1 MKFKKGGSLNK
12 KIILYGALFVALV
25 AIVGFFVGVIT
36 AASFS
41 LTAQTK
47 EESLKTYA
55 SGGKISFAPIVEK
68 TSPAV
73 VSIEGKR
80 TVVYRSPYDDF
91 FNDPFFR
98 RFFGERERKNVERE
112 QKWLGSGFIIE
123 YEGKDY
129 ILTNNHVV
137 RDAEELTVSLND
149 ERKFSGDDIEIIGR
163 DPETEVAV
171 IRIKKGGDLPDID
184 PGSVEELNVG
194 DWVIAIG
201 NPFGLLGTVTAG
213 VVSAKGRSSVSLSSN
228 IYADFIQTDAAINQG
243 NSGGP
248 LINSEGKVVGVN
260 TMIVSQTGGN
270 IGIGFAVPID
280 IAMDVLESLIETGVV
295 ERGYLGIIPEHLT
308 EEIKKALKYP
318 HKTGVYIKRV
328 EEETPA
334 DEAGLSEGDI
344 IIKINNKGIDNVN
357 TLRKEIASKKPSEK
371 TNITVWRDGAEK
383 TLTVKLAQRPS
394 SVISPSEEA
403 GEEWLGMRLL
413 PSTSSDAQEIWEGK
427 TPDGVFV
434 SKIEEG
440 SPADKAGITENSI
453 INLVQSEN
461 RSLKIENIEDLLK
474 AKKEFKPPLVLLT
487 HLPNG
492 SIKVISIKED

>member
-1 MKFKKGGSLNK
+1 LNK
-12 KIILYGALFVALV
+12 KIILYGALFVTLV
-25 AIVGFFVGVIT
+25 AIIGFFVGVIT

-41 LTAQTK
+41 LTAKPENETP
-47 EESLKTYA
+47 ETYPV
-55 SGGKISFAPIVEK
+55 GGEFSFAPIVEK

-80 TVVYRSPYDDF
+80 TVVYRSPFD
-91 FNDPFFR
+91 DPFFR
-98 RFFGERERKNVERE
+98 RFFGEGQRKNVERE
-112 QKWLGSGFIIE
+112 QKWLGSGFIVE
-123 YEGKDY
+123 YKGKDY

-149 ERKFSGDDIEIIGR
+149 ERKFSGEDIEIIGR

-184 PGSVEELNVG
+184 PGSVEDLRVG

-280 IAMDVLESLIETGVV
+280 IAMDVLESLIETGTV
-295 ERGYLGIIPEHLT
+295 ERGYLGIIPENLT
-308 EEIKKALKYP
+308 EEIKKALNYP

-334 DEAGLSEGDI
+334 DKAGLSEGDI
-344 IIKINNKGIDNVN
+344 VLKINDKKIATVN
-357 TLRKEIASKKPSEK
+357 ALRKEIASKDPSEK
-371 TNITVWRDGAEK
+371 VKITVWRNGAEK
-383 TLTVKLAQRPS
+383 ILTVKLGKRPS
-394 SVISPSEEA
+394 AGISEA
-403 GEEWLGMRLL
+403 AESGEKWLGMQLL
-413 PSTSSDAQEIWEGK
+413 PSTSNEAKEIWGEKGPK
-427 TPDGVFV
+427 GVFV
-434 SKIEEG
+434 SGIEKG
-440 SPADKAGITENSI
+440 SPADKAGMPENST
-453 INLVQSEN
+453 INLVQDKN
-461 RSLKIENIEDLLK
+461 QSLKIESIEDLLR

-487 HLPNG
+487 HLPDG
-492 SIKVISIKED
+492 SIRVISIEGS